1 MRKSIFAK
9 YFTTVAAIIAVS
21 VIIFSSIVMFNSRKQ
36 WINENNKLLSRNVK
50 TISAILSDVDSY
62 YEFDQLQVYG
72 TIDAIAEI
80 IDATIFT
87 VDENG
92 QCSYST
98 EYNSSASPNS
108 NKIIDRSIIEK
119 VTKGKYVETGTLCDA
134 LKTRCFVVGFPIK
147 VNGIQSGAVFAAMP
161 IKQSDIYVGSIFNTI
176 AYAALIVMLIAFVAT
191 YLASAQ
197 MTRPLRNMAQV
208 VKKIESGDFSA
219 RIAVDRHDEIGLLA
233 DAINKMVVSVGELE
247 GMRRDFISS
256 VSHEL
261 KTPMTTISG
270 FVDGILDGT
279 IPPEQQGK
287 YLRIVSDE
295 TKRLSRLVN
304 SMLQLSRL
312 ESGTTKVNKTTFNL
326 SDMIIS
332 VFLSFEQKIEAKH
345 LEISGLDML
354 KPLSLTAD
362 RDLIYQVIYN
372 LTENA
377 IKFTP
382 EGGVITV
389 TSGAEKQEV
398 KFSIR
403 NSGEGLRQQEM
414 AKIFERF
421 YKTDRSRSK
430 DKTGMGFGLYIV
442 KTILSLHNGK
452 ISVSSVLGEYT
463 QFDVTLPDRE
473 FVAELDTRD
482 DDKRIKSK

>member
-9 YFTTVAAIIAVS
+9 YFTIVAAIISVS
-21 VIIFSSIVMFNSRKQ
+21 VIIFSCIVIGSSQRQ
-36 WINENNKLLSRNVK
+36 WIENKNALLSRNVR
-50 TISAILSDVDSY
+50 TVSEILSDPTNR
-62 YEFDQLQVYG
+62 YEYG
-72 TIDAIAEI
+72 KVQIYQTIDVISSI
-80 IDATIFT
+80 IDSTMFI

-92 QCSYST
+92 QCYYATGESKSAPG
-98 EYNSSASPNS
+98 NGAFVDSSVISKA
-108 NKIIDRSIIEK
+108 
-119 VTKGKYVETGTLCDA
+119 TKGKYVETGTLGGA
-134 LKTRCFVVGFPIK
+134 LEERCFIVGYPVIINN
-147 VNGIQSGAVFAAMP
+147 VQNGVVFASVPMR
-161 IKQSDIYVGSIFNTI
+161 QSSTYTAGIFKI
-176 AYAALIVMLIAFVAT
+176 ILYAGIIVMLIAFLAS

-197 MTRPLRNMAQV
+197 MTKPLRQMAQV

-219 RIAVDRHDEIGLLA
+219 RLPVDRKDEMGLLA
-233 DAINKMVVSVGELE
+233 DSINKMAVSVGQLE

-279 IPPEQQGK
+279 IPKEESSK
-287 YLRIVSDE
+287 YLQIVSDE

-312 ESGTTKVNKTTFNL
+312 QSETIKLNKTTFNL

-332 VFLSFEQKIEAKH
+332 VFLSFEQKIEDKH
-345 LEISGLDML
+345 LEISGLDL
-354 KPLSLTAD
+354 LRPVSITAD
-362 RDLIYQVIYN
+362 RDLIYQVVYN

-382 EGGVITV
+382 EGGTISV
-389 TSGAEKQEV
+389 TSNVEKQLV

-403 NSGEGLRQQEM
+403 NTGEGLRQSEM

-421 YKTDRSRSK
+421 YKTDRSRSN

-442 KTILSLHNGK
+442 KTIVGLHNGK
-452 ISVSSVLGEYT
+452 ITVGSVLGEYT
-463 QFDVTLPDRE
+463 QFDVTLPDTE
-473 FVAELDTRD
+473 IVAEID
-482 DDKRIKSK
+482 DGRIEKSADK